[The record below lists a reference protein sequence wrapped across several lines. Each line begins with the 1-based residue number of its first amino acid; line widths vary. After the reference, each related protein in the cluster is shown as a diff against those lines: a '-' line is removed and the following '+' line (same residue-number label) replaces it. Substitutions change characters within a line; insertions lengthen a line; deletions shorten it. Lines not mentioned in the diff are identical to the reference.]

1 MKKNPTLDDLIKQAE
16 VKAQSNIKIQ
26 PGSSQEQPI
35 QMQSRILKHSQEPVD
50 LRSRMILEH
59 KTVLSEISL
68 DEHTKS
74 SKPTNPEEK

>member
-50 LRSRMILEH
+50 LHSRMILEH
-59 KTVLSEISL
+59 TTLLSENSL
-68 DEHTKS
+68 DEKAKS
-74 SKPTNPEEK
+74 SKPTDIEDK